1 MNEATEPGA
10 THAPTRE
17 FVKALTFVGGGV
29 AVSIVL
35 LWWLFSALVICGCTT
50 PPVMQ
55 IVNLSS
61 TAATVDWQ
69 TDGLLGTP
77 LLGSS
82 GTAPIPACQAYTPS
96 LEHGSSHRVTIVSA
110 NGTWSLA
117 FVAPGD
123 ESGDAIVWV
132 VIDPVGSVG
141 QVASAT
147 IPAGPY
153 CGT

>member
-1 MNEATEPGA
+1 MMTEQGA
-10 THAPTRE
+10 TDVPTRE
-17 FVKALTFVGGGV
+17 FVKALTFVGGAVG
-29 AVSIVL
+29 VSIGL
-35 LWWLFSALVICGCTT
+35 LLWLFSALVACGCTT

-55 IVNLSS
+55 IVNFSS
-61 TAATVDWQ
+61 TTATVDWQ

-96 LEHGSSHRVTIVSA
+96 LEYGSFHRITIVSA
-110 NGTWSLA
+110 NEIWSLA
-117 FVAPGD
+117 FVASGG
-123 ESGDAIVWV
+123 ESGAGIVWV
-132 VIDPVGSVG
+132 VIGPDGSIE

-147 IPAGPY
+147 IPAGPD